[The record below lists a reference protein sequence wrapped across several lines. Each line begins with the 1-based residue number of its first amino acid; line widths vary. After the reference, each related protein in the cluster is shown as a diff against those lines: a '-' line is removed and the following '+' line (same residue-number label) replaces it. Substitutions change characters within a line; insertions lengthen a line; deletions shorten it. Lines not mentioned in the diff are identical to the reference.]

1 MGWQDD
7 VTALARERGPA
18 LVGYAYLLVG
28 DLAAAQDLVQDA
40 FVKTFVRLRA
50 GHDLDHLEAYVRRAI
65 LNGVRDG
72 LRRRASFTAA
82 APRLAERSSAQ
93 DMAGVAERVD
103 LERALAGLAP
113 RVRACLVLRH
123 YEGMAVAEVGRTLGL
138 SDGAVKRYL
147 SDGRARLGALLVEE
161 EDRDEAETVR
171 LTPEGGSRR
180 AWRSR

>member
-7 VTALARERGPA
+7 VTTLARDRGPA

-65 LNGVRDG
+65 LNGLRDG

-82 APRLAERSSAQ
+82 APRLVDHPPGDEVQ
-93 DMAGVAERVD
+93 GVAERVD

-123 YEGMAVAEVGRTLGL
+123 YEGMTVAEVAQALGL

-147 SDGRARLGALLVEE
+147 SDGRACLGALLADVQ
-161 EDRDEAETVR
+161 EDADETERVR
-171 LTPEGGSRR
+171 LAPDGARR
-180 AWRSR
+180 TGRSR